1 MSLGTN
7 ACRKRRMPGWLGIH
21 FSIASPQAREGVIV
35 LAATNRL
42 DCLDPAL
49 LQPGRFDNVLSVPL
63 PDQDGRRQ
71 IYEIHSRTTPVHSD
85 TDFDALAAD
94 SDGFTG
100 ADIMAVCREA
110 ALAALVEDMA
120 AEDVCMRHYIKAVGM
135 VLESKKQ

>member
-1 MSLGTN
+1 M
-7 ACRKRRMPGWLGIH
+7 
-21 FSIASPQAREGVIV
+21 
-35 LAATNRL
+35 AATNRL